1 VIGLVRIKAVFF
13 DLHGTLVYKK
23 RSSEAEVI
31 SELLF
36 KNHYEVSPQQF
47 EAAMQFVSIIDYPR
61 YGYKNWRSHL
71 KRLFWRLKM
80 KVDTST
86 LHQVAQFLEDNS
98 YLLYPDAAEAVMNAH
113 RADFRTAIVTT
124 IAHFKFERAIESIKS
139 CLDFV
144 MTGYEAGVDKSNPRM
159 YLKLLEILNLKPEE
173 TIMIGDDLRLDILLP
188 KRLGIGTILLDREG
202 QHPVNDVHPIVR
214 DLNEA
219 LNVILK
225 LNRRIA

>member
-1 VIGLVRIKAVFF
+1 VIGLARIKAVFF

-23 RSSEAEVI
+23 SNSEAAVI

-36 KNHYEVSPQQF
+36 NKHYEVSPQQF
-47 EAAMQFVSIIDYPR
+47 EAAMQFVSVIDYPK
-61 YGYKNWRSHL
+61 YGYKTWRSHL

-80 KVDTST
+80 KVDAGT
-86 LHQVAQFLEDNS
+86 LHQVAQFLEGNP

-113 RADFRTAIVTT
+113 RSGFRTAIVTT
-124 IAHFKFERAIESIKS
+124 IAHFKFERAIESIRS

-159 YLKLLEILNLKPEE
+159 YLKLLAMLNLKPEE
-173 TIMIGDDLRLDILLP
+173 AIMVGDDLRLDILLP
-188 KRLGIGTILLDREG
+188 KQLGIGTILLDRGGEN
-202 QHPVNDVHPIVR
+202 QAEDVNPIVR

-219 LNVILK
+219 LNVILS
-225 LNRRIA
+225 LNRSIM